1 MTDRP
6 ADDLQTMADVR
17 REIDAVDDELVP
29 LLARRL
35 AAIRRA
41 SELKGHPDDA
51 LVEWRVEEVADRVRG
66 RAAAVRFD
74 ADVAERIW
82 RAMMDE
88 CIAFERE
95 RLAARI
101 KAG

>member
-1 MTDRP
+1 LTDP
-6 ADDLQTMADVR
+6 TSAQLATMQDVR
-17 REIDAVDDELVP
+17 AEIDAVDDALVA

-41 SELKGHPDDA
+41 SDLKSHPDEA
-51 LVEWRVEEVADRVRG
+51 LVAWRVEQVAERVRD
-66 RAAAVRFD
+66 RAQAVGFD
-74 ADVAERIW
+74 ADAAERIW

-88 CIAFERE
+88 CIAFERV
-95 RLAARI
+95 RLSART